1 MPPETA
7 VTPEAG
13 ECRLIGKIPVR
24 NIWLLMLYASD
35 LYRELSRVEVSVE
48 ETPDQIADLIADI
61 LCRRVEERLNRG
73 IPNGYVERSEVLSR
87 VRGRIDLLRTERGQ
101 LLARAKM
108 ACRFEELSSDTPRN
122 RFVLAA
128 LLKMMTLAESDQRR
142 MRCRELVQTM
152 RRLGVSMSQQ
162 NAFDRSVEAISLC
175 DRQDRPML
183 EAAKLAHELA
193 LPTESAGSRL
203 LTSPDHEIHW
213 LRKLYEKAIAGLCEV
228 HLSKNG
234 WKILPGRMLNWKIS
248 AQTSAISSIFPSMKT
263 DIFMENQKKARRII
277 IDTKFNELLSRGWH
291 RDETIRNSYVYQMY
305 SYLRSQEDFV
315 EDSLARTTAGV
326 LLHPTVSKEF
336 NEAVSIQDHDIWF
349 ATVNLAGSAQSIR
362 DRILEIVNQ
371 ASCPLLSNNPVIRS
385 SE

>member
-35 LYRELSRVEVSVE
+35 LYRELSRAEVSVE

-73 IPNGYVERSEVLSR
+73 ITNGYVERSEVLSR

-152 RRLGVSMSQQ
+152 RRLGVSMVS
-162 NAFDRSVEAISLC
+162 
-175 DRQDRPML
+175 
-183 EAAKLAHELA
+183 
-193 LPTESAGSRL
+193 
-203 LTSPDHEIHW
+203 
-213 LRKLYEKAIAGLCEV
+213 GL
-228 HLSKNG
+228 
-234 WKILPGRMLNWKIS
+234 
-248 AQTSAISSIFPSMKT
+248 
-263 DIFMENQKKARRII
+263 
-277 IDTKFNELLSRGWH
+277 
-291 RDETIRNSYVYQMY
+291 
-305 SYLRSQEDFV
+305 
-315 EDSLARTTAGV
+315 
-326 LLHPTVSKEF
+326 
-336 NEAVSIQDHDIWF
+336 
-349 ATVNLAGSAQSIR
+349 
-362 DRILEIVNQ
+362 
-371 ASCPLLSNNPVIRS
+371 
-385 SE
+385 